1 MLSGMYEYFAQE
13 RIHFGKPVG
22 DVVEHELGRLDAQ
35 RVFIVATRTL
45 SRKTEVVTNL
55 ISVLGNRFAGLF
67 DDCESHVPRQTV
79 FAASEKAREANPDL
93 LISIGG
99 GSAIDTGKM
108 VLICLAENVHTG
120 AELDLLYVKTADDGS
135 VTVPPIKTPP
145 CRPIAIPTT
154 LSGGEFSHTAGST
167 DTERRVKDIYI
178 QRDTAAAAVVLD
190 PAITVYTPEWVW
202 LASGIRAVDHAI
214 GSLCSR
220 QAQPF
225 TDATCYSGLET
236 LSESLRLNKRRP
248 DGVEARLDSQLGVW
262 LSSTG
267 MMRGQYGASHG
278 LSWHLSAIAD
288 VPHGHC
294 SCVLLPSVLRYNKPA
309 NVAQQVKVSRA
320 MGRPDMDAADAVME
334 LLIDLEMPHRLRDVD
349 IKREHFDKIAT
360 DALHNPLVRNNPRS
374 IDRKDDVL
382 AILEM
387 AW

>member
-178 QRDTAAAAVVLD
+178 QTRYRRRGCGSRSRDHGV
-190 PAITVYTPEWVW
+190 
-202 LASGIRAVDHAI
+202 H
-214 GSLCSR
+214 SR
-220 QAQPF
+220 MGVAGKR
-225 TDATCYSGLET
+225 YSGRGSRNWFT
-236 LSESLRLNKRRP
+236 LLATGATIHRCHMLFGSGDPQRVASPKQATARRC
-248 DGVEARLDSQLGVW
+248 R
-262 LSSTG
+262 ST
-267 MMRGQYGASHG
+267 
-278 LSWHLSAIAD
+278 
-288 VPHGHC
+288 
-294 SCVLLPSVLRYNKPA
+294 
-309 NVAQQVKVSRA
+309 
-320 MGRPDMDAADAVME
+320 
-334 LLIDLEMPHRLRDVD
+334 
-349 IKREHFDKIAT
+349 
-360 DALHNPLVRNNPRS
+360 PR
-374 IDRKDDVL
+374 
-382 AILEM
+382 
-387 AW
+387 